1 MAIRKQRQASRPK
14 QRPRVYIAARYAR
27 YKEMQGVAQTLR
39 DAGFE
44 VTSGWIGGNH
54 EPIDKATDEG
64 SHDMACRL
72 IAREDLRD
80 LMRSDILL
88 FIGDEPGAYHGG
100 GRWFEMGVAYG
111 IRPNIKICCVGQRE
125 IIFQYLPD
133 ILMFDTLDDFIGG
146 WPRE

>member
-27 YKEMQGVAQTLR
+27 YKEMQGIAQTLR

-44 VTSGWIGGNH
+44 VTSSWIGGNH

-80 LMRSDILL
+80 LTRANILL
-88 FIGDEPGAYHGG
+88 FIGDDPGPYHGG
-100 GRWFEMGVAYG
+100 GRWFEMGYAYAMQPD
-111 IRPNIKICCVGQRE
+111 IQICCVGQRE
-125 IIFQYLPD
+125 ILFQYLPA
-133 ILMFDTLDDFIGG
+133 IRMFDTLDDFISENA
-146 WPRE
+146 P